1 MPDSLKPEFPV
12 LTSKV
17 PESKVPNP
25 TLDAK
30 TDSPARVGE
39 AEMMRPKMYLPGEYP
54 PASHIGGRDSFAG
67 IQGRNVSDYL
77 MQSAQRHHMQLS
89 QMADNKASMLIT
101 VSSLVL
107 TISISRL
114 NDPELHLSII
124 ILTSFTLA
132 ALLMAILA
140 VLPKYR
146 PLKLTDTTK
155 LPSFFN
161 PIFFAHFSEL
171 PREQFFDLLGK
182 TLRHD
187 ACVYEVLA
195 NDLYSIGLYL
205 AHHKYRYLR
214 FAYLFFLSGF
224 LCATAVQVY
233 KMLHNGS

>member
-1 MPDSLKPEFPV
+1 MPDSPTPEP
-12 LTSKV
+12 LI
-17 PESKVPNP
+17 P
-25 TLDAK
+25 DAK
-30 TDSPARVGE
+30 APDTVPVPAPDAKPAAQERPGE
-39 AEMMRPKMYLPGEYP
+39 AEILKPKMYAPSEYP
-54 PASHIGGRDSFAG
+54 PVSHIGGRSAFAG
-67 IQGRNVSDYL
+67 IVGRNVSDYL

-107 TISISRL
+107 TVSISRL
-114 NDPELHLSII
+114 NDPELRLSII

-205 AHHKYRYLR
+205 ARHKYRYLR

-224 LCATAVQVY
+224 VSATAVQVY
-233 KMLHNGS
+233 KMLGHGG

>member
-1 MPDSLKPEFPV
+1 MSETPIKPQMYAPSEY
-12 LTSKV
+12 V
-17 PESKVPNP
+17 PS
-25 TLDAK
+25 
-30 TDSPARVGE
+30 
-39 AEMMRPKMYLPGEYP
+39 
-54 PASHIGGRDSFAG
+54 SHIGGRDAFAG
-67 IQGRNVSDYL
+67 IVGRNVSDYL
-77 MQSAQRHHMQLS
+77 MQTAQRHHMQLS

-107 TISISRL
+107 TVSMSRL
-114 NDPELHLSII
+114 GDPELRLSII
-124 ILTSFTLA
+124 ILSSFTLL

-146 PLKLTDTTK
+146 PLQLANTEE

-171 PREQFFDLLGK
+171 PREQFFALLGQ

-187 ACVYEVLA
+187 AHIYEVLA

-205 AHHKYRYLR
+205 ARHKYRYLR

-224 LCATAVQVY
+224 FCATAVQVF
-233 KMLHNGS
+233 KFAWHVG

>member
-1 MPDSLKPEFPV
+1 MPDTFKPESPV
-12 LTSKV
+12 PDVNVSD
-17 PESKVPNP
+17 S
-25 TLDAK
+25 TLDAM
-30 TDSPARVGE
+30 TIASASASEV
-39 AEMMRPKMYLPGEYP
+39 EMRRPKLYQPSEYP
-54 PASHIGGRDSFAG
+54 PESHIGGRDSFAG

-77 MQSAQRHHMQLS
+77 MQSAQRHHIQLS

-114 NDPELHLSII
+114 NDPELRSSII

-187 ACVYEVLA
+187 ACIYEVLA
-195 NDLYSIGLYL
+195 NDLYSLGLYL
-205 AHHKYRYLR
+205 ARHKYRYLR

-224 LCATAVQVY
+224 VSATAVQVY
-233 KMLHNGS
+233 KMIGHGG

>member
-1 MPDSLKPEFPV
+1 MPDSPKPESLYP
-12 LTSKV
+12 
-17 PESKVPNP
+17 
-25 TLDAK
+25 DAK
-30 TDSPARVGE
+30 APDAKAPHPAHAVE
-39 AEMMRPKMYLPGEYP
+39 ANVISPKMYAPSDYTQ
-54 PASHIGGRDSFAG
+54 ASHIGGRDAFAG
-67 IQGRNVSDYL
+67 IVGRNVSDYL

-107 TISISRL
+107 TVSISRL
-114 NDPELHLSII
+114 NDPELRLTII
-124 ILTSFTLA
+124 VLTSFTLA

-187 ACVYEVLA
+187 AGVYEVLA

-205 AHHKYRYLR
+205 ARHKYRYLR

-224 LCATAVQVY
+224 VSATSIQVY
-233 KMLHNGS
+233 KMLGYG

>member
-1 MPDSLKPEFPV
+1 MQEPKLPLSPELEQAGFDPYIKP
-12 LTSKV
+12 TMYV
-17 PESKVPNP
+17 PS
-25 TLDAK
+25 
-30 TDSPARVGE
+30 
-39 AEMMRPKMYLPGEYP
+39 EYS
-54 PASHIGGRDSFAG
+54 PASHIGGRNAFAG
-67 IQGRNVSDYL
+67 IVGRNVSDYL

-107 TISISRL
+107 TVSISRL
-114 NDPELHLSII
+114 SDPELRSAII
-124 ILTSFTLA
+124 VLTSFTLA

-146 PLKLTDTTK
+146 PLKLQNPTQ

-171 PREQFFDLLGK
+171 PREQFFELLGK

-187 ACVYEVLA
+187 AGVYEVLA

-205 AHHKYRYLR
+205 ARHKYRYLR
-214 FAYLFFLSGF
+214 FAYLFFLCGF
-224 LCATAVQVY
+224 FSATAVQIF
-233 KMLHNGS
+233 KLSTHS

>member
-1 MPDSLKPEFPV
+1 MPDV
-12 LTSKV
+12 NIDAKV
-17 PESKVPNP
+17 SDTNA
-25 TLDAK
+25 LDAAHAVEDK
-30 TDSPARVGE
+30 LIT
-39 AEMMRPKMYLPGEYP
+39 PKMYAPSEYSQ
-54 PASHIGGRDSFAG
+54 ASHIGGRDAFAG
-67 IQGRNVSDYL
+67 IVGRNVSDYL

-107 TISISRL
+107 TVSISRL
-114 NDPELHLSII
+114 NDPELRLSII
-124 ILTSFTLA
+124 VLTSFTLA

-146 PLKLTDTTK
+146 PLRLTDTSK
-155 LPSFFN
+155 LPTFFN

-187 ACVYEVLA
+187 AGVYEVLA

-205 AHHKYRYLR
+205 ARHKYRYLR

-224 LCATAVQVY
+224 ISATAIQVY
-233 KMLHNGS
+233 KMFGHSG

>member
-1 MPDSLKPEFPV
+1 MPDVNADAKVSDTNAPDAAR
-12 LTSKV
+12 V
-17 PESKVPNP
+17 PEDKLI
-25 TLDAK
+25 T
-30 TDSPARVGE
+30 
-39 AEMMRPKMYLPGEYP
+39 PKMYAPSEYSQ
-54 PASHIGGRDSFAG
+54 ASHIGGRDAFAG
-67 IQGRNVSDYL
+67 IVGRNVSDYL

-107 TISISRL
+107 TVSISRL
-114 NDPELHLSII
+114 NDPELRLSII
-124 ILTSFTLA
+124 VLTSFTLA

-146 PLKLTDTTK
+146 PLRLTDTSK
-155 LPSFFN
+155 LPNFFN

-187 ACVYEVLA
+187 AGVYEVLA

-205 AHHKYRYLR
+205 ARHKYRYLR

-224 LCATAVQVY
+224 VSATAIQVY
-233 KMLHNGS
+233 KMLGHGG

>member
-1 MPDSLKPEFPV
+1 MPDLLKSESPV
-12 LTSKV
+12 QDYKA
-17 PESKVPNP
+17 P
-25 TLDAK
+25 
-30 TDSPARVGE
+30 DSALNAQVGAQARVDE
-39 AEMMRPKMYLPGEYP
+39 VEMKRPKMYLPGEYP
-54 PASHIGGRDSFAG
+54 PVSHIGERDSFAG

-77 MQSAQRHHMQLS
+77 MQSAQRHHIQLS

-114 NDPELHLSII
+114 NDPELRLSII

-146 PLKLTDTTK
+146 PLRLTDTTK

-171 PREQFFDLLGK
+171 PREQFFELLGK

-195 NDLYSIGLYL
+195 NDLYSLGLYL
-205 AHHKYRYLR
+205 ARHKYRYLR

-224 LCATAVQVY
+224 ISATAVQVY
-233 KMLHNGS
+233 KMLHHGG

>member
-1 MPDSLKPEFPV
+1 MPDSKPDSNSE
-12 LTSKV
+12 LTDAQR
-17 PESKVPNP
+17 
-25 TLDAK
+25 DAK
-30 TDSPARVGE
+30 TATASTIE
-39 AEMMRPKMYLPGEYP
+39 AKMLRPEMFIPSEYP
-54 PASHIGGRDSFAG
+54 PESHIGGRAAFAG
-67 IQGRNVSDYL
+67 IQGRSVADYL
-77 MQSAQRHHMQLS
+77 LQGAQRHHIQLS

-114 NDPELHLSII
+114 NDPELRLSII
-124 ILTSFTLA
+124 VLTSFTLA
-132 ALLMAILA
+132 ALLMAILT

-146 PLKLTDTTK
+146 PLKLTDTTT

-195 NDLYSIGLYL
+195 NDLYGLGIYL
-205 AHHKYRYLR
+205 ARHKYRYLR

-224 LCATAVQVY
+224 ISATAIQVY
-233 KMLHNGS
+233 KMFGHGG

>member
-1 MPDSLKPEFPV
+1 MPDSPKPESLYP
-12 LTSKV
+12 
-17 PESKVPNP
+17 
-25 TLDAK
+25 DAK
-30 TDSPARVGE
+30 APDAKAQHPAHEVE
-39 AEMMRPKMYLPGEYP
+39 VNVISPKMYAPSDYTQ
-54 PASHIGGRDSFAG
+54 ASHIGGRDAFAG
-67 IQGRNVSDYL
+67 IVGRNVSDYL

-107 TISISRL
+107 TVSISRL
-114 NDPELHLSII
+114 NDPELRLTII
-124 ILTSFTLA
+124 VLTSFTLA

-187 ACVYEVLA
+187 AGVYEVLA

-205 AHHKYRYLR
+205 ARHKYRYLR

-224 LCATAVQVY
+224 VSATSIQVY
-233 KMLHNGS
+233 KMLGYG